1 MLDDH
6 NGARIQSIAYKY
18 RDDSEEI
25 NMEVLRQWING
36 RGKHPITWGTLSE
49 VLRDIELNTLAG
61 EIEAVKCHKEEAIG
75 ISDDP
80 VEGDQKD
87 RLTAETTEEAEQSS
101 TRDVLTGVEDVNY
114 SESLE
119 QIVDI
124 ARDSLSKLFDC
135 EDSED
140 SEKKQSLLDRN
151 FEAELLAIDC
161 EDSKEKEE
169 NQRTSVSHRTG
180 RRTDIRPLP
189 LIQDEELD

>member
-1 MLDDH
+1 M
-6 NGARIQSIAYKY
+6 NKA
-18 RDDSEEI
+18 EEI
-25 NMEVLRQWING
+25 NKEILEQWITG
-36 RGKHPITWGTLSE
+36 RGKQPVTWKTLTE

-61 EIEAVKCHKEEAIG
+61 EIEAVKCHQEETIRQG

-87 RLTAETTEEAEQSS
+87 MLTAETTEESEQSS
-101 TRDVLTGVEDVNY
+101 TRDVLTEGVEDVNY

-119 QIVDI
+119 QIIDI
-124 ARDSLSKLFDC
+124 GTDLLSKLFDC

-140 SEKKQSLLDRN
+140 SEKKHSLLDRN

-169 NQRTSVSHRTG
+169 NQRTSVPHGTG
-180 RRTDIRPLP
+180 RRTDTPD
-189 LIQDEELD
+189 LIHDEELD